1 MRPGNELVEGD
12 QAHAKPRT
20 AEQAPVTGETPPSSD
35 SIRST
40 QLRATLRTGEIFAAF
55 SLREVSKRAERMIQ

>member
-20 AEQAPVTGETPPSSD
+20 AEQAPVVGETPPSSD

-40 QLRATLRTGEIFAAF
+40 QLRATLRTGEILL
-55 SLREVSKRAERMIQ
+55 SPCVR